1 MTTLPVGAT
10 EVEPGPLTLQAGE
23 DLSTFQFHGVV
34 LRTDGQLDA
43 YDTITEVPF
52 GVLQNKPDAAGKA
65 ALVVYIGVTKLALGG
80 TVASGAQYSFNS
92 SGKAITF
99 VKDTN
104 STTFSAG
111 IMILGGDSGEEGFG
125 TIGTANPPSGEE

>member
-10 EVEPGPLTLQAGE
+10 SSPPGEISLQAGE

-34 LRTDGQLDA
+34 LRADGQLDA
-43 YDTITEVPF
+43 YDTITDVPF
-52 GVLQNKPDAAGKA
+52 GVLQNKPDAAGKGA
-65 ALVVYIGVTKLALGG
+65 SVIYSGKTKVEFGG
-80 TVASGAQYSFNS
+80 TVAIGAQISFNS
-92 SGKAITF
+92 SSKAVTF

-111 IMILGGDSGEEGFG
+111 ICVLGGDSGE
-125 TIGTANPPSGEE
+125 IGEAIINCANPPSGEE